1 MCSYKKLLNILEKE
15 NIDLDEFL
23 RYLEIDD
30 HAIKKIKSDEIVET
44 IYLKMI
50 SDYLDVKLYEII
62 EFV

>member
-15 NIDLDEFL
+15 NIDLDELL

-30 HAIKKIKSDEIVET
+30 HVIKKIKSDEIVET

-50 SDYLDVKLYEII
+50 SAYLDVKLYEII